1 VEEIDSLLSQCC
13 KNNLEKDITAVLLY
27 TEGNFLQVIE
37 GPEVVMLELF
47 ELIKK
52 NMRLRGSI
60 TIVNAKVN
68 KVYIPKWK
76 MGFCTFGSEV
86 LRKIKGYE
94 NMGLET
100 LAQFNDKTA
109 LTFINSFI
117 KSHQNKFIF
126 VYAYL

>member
-52 NMRLRGSI
+52 IRGSE
-60 TIVNAKVN
+60 AA
-68 KVYIPKWK
+68 
-76 MGFCTFGSEV
+76 SV
-86 LRKIKGYE
+86 L
-94 NMGLET
+94 
-100 LAQFNDKTA
+100 
-109 LTFINSFI
+109 
-117 KSHQNKFIF
+117 
-126 VYAYL
+126 